1 MSKLIR
7 FWVTSNGKPRGGWIV
22 ASVGVDKDGREYA
35 GPKQE
40 GIATKKEAKRIA
52 ANLNQELKNSKD
64 EENEVDV
71 TVTVT
76 KSLTDREEAE
86 RSLVNFGTGGLL

>member
-1 MSKLIR
+1 MKQQTKAEQIKMSKLIR

-22 ASVGVDKDGREYA
+22 ASVGVGKDGREYA

-64 EENEVDV
+64 EENEP
-71 TVTVT
+71 TE
-76 KSLTDREEAE
+76 KAE
-86 RSLVNFGTGGLL
+86 RSLGTQEVLL